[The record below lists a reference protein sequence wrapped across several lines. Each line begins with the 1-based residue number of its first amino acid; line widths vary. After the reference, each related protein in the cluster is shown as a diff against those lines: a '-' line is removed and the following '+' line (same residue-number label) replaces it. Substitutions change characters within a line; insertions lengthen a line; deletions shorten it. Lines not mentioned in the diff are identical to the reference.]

1 MVSVSRKGLPLSLHL
16 ILEGQ
21 TVHCHPWLEVAGGV
35 GDNTCG
41 MAGTRG

>member
-41 MAGTRG
+41 MAGARG